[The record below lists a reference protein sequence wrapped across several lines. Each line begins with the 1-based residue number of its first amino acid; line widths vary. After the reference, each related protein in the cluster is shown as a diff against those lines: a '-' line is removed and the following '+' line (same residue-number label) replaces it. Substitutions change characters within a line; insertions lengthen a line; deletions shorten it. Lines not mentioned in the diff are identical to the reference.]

1 MMTELNKKDLGQE
14 AFVIFQSF
22 IPAPVSNAVKE
33 KVKTLSQSIADQF
46 SLNNTPL
53 LIQLIINQDDVKV
66 VEFSARIGGASKHRL
81 LKSIVGFDILHAY
94 VDSYLGI
101 TPHIEVKENNYLYS
115 RNHIYTYSAVF
126 GSVENHEELIREGII
141 EEFVFYK
148 TSGMKV
154 GDSLAS
160 RDRIGSFLVKAE
172 SKEQLLRKIAEAVS
186 RLRVYDTGRNEIMRR
201 DIFE

>member
-1 MMTELNKKDLGQE
+1 
-14 AFVIFQSF
+14 
-22 IPAPVSNAVKE
+22 
-33 KVKTLSQSIADQF
+33 
-46 SLNNTPL
+46 
-53 LIQLIINQDDVKV
+53 
-66 VEFSARIGGASKHRL
+66 
-81 LKSIVGFDILHAY
+81 